1 MVQSLFI
8 PAREFDGIDVVV
20 GIFWKVF
27 ELKKLLLSAWKID
40 RWLSCIWDPLCN
52 PGGGGWLAP
61 CDEFVLAG
69 DEPTDDTQKSLYYT
83 TWSKSFLYSYNA
95 RINSYSIQFSSRE
108 ITYIH
113 VT

>member
-1 MVQSLFI
+1 M
-8 PAREFDGIDVVV
+8 REFDGIEVVV
-20 GIFWKVF
+20 GSFWKVF

-69 DEPTDDTQKSLYYT
+69 DEPKMMCKNLYT
-83 TWSKSFLYSYNA
+83 TRRGQNRLYT
-95 RINSYSIQFSSRE
+95 FTMPE
-108 ITYIH
+108 
-113 VT
+113 